1 MATSKSTIKHPLITP
16 YTEYQDHIEIIDID
30 LLQYDDDNL
39 DLYQIDQ
46 GNNITYTDNEDYY
59 KGLKLSIARNGLFN
73 PPIVYLDNVI
83 KSGHTRTKIVRDLK
97 HKTIPII
104 RSTVEKPQDSYNNK
118 MALMMENQTRTTD
131 IGRQYRQIKLTIKAY
146 EEEYKEDCPTEVI
159 QNTICPAAKMSW
171 NMYEQMRKLEAQRS
185 TAVTGVTNDLF
196 DRVVNTN
203 GSALS
208 PGKADQLRKQD
219 MAIKPSNPLP
229 ISNTMKKI
237 VTEADIVYAVNFVN
251 NAMNQ
256 LRNISGISPD
266 QEYVPAFENIQQNV
280 IGGLAHETF
289 TNAVTDSINHR
300 NPKGTS
306 EPAVARASKSQRIED
321 IFFPT
326 INGAIEV
333 KTCLIKD
340 GNKLKF
346 TTGKVKTGF
355 YLLIGFTAEFDYVY
369 CSYGYLDDTAW
380 KRGYHGP
387 ATMDIT
393 KLQEADM
400 KNFAGALIIDKKT
413 EKIHCMPVS
422 IGSLV

>member
-1 MATSKSTIKHPLITP
+1 MATTKINHPLITP
-16 YTEYQDHIEIIDID
+16 YTEHQQLIEIIDID
-30 LLQYDDDNL
+30 LLQYDEDNL
-39 DLYQIDQ
+39 DLYQIDRA
-46 GNNITYTDNEDYY
+46 NITYTDNEDYY
-59 KGLKLSIARNGLFN
+59 EGLKTSIGRNGLFN
-73 PPIVYLDNVI
+73 PPVVYPNNVI
-83 KSGHTRTKIVRDLK
+83 KSGHTRTKIVRQLK

-131 IGRQYRQIKLTIKAY
+131 IARQYRQIKLTIEAY
-146 EEEYKEDCPTEVI
+146 EEEYKEDCPKNVI
-159 QNTICPAAKMSW
+159 KNTICPAAQMSY
-171 NMYEQMRKLEAQRS
+171 NMFKQLRLLEEERS
-185 TAVTGVTNDLF
+185 TAVSGIPNDLF

-203 GSALS
+203 GAALS
-208 PGKADQLRKQD
+208 PGKAHELRLKD
-219 MAIKPSNPLP
+219 KNKPPVSPLP

-237 VTEADIVYAVNFVN
+237 VTEEDIVYAVNFVN

-256 LRNISGISPD
+256 LRNINGISPN
-266 QEYVPAFENIQQNV
+266 QEYIPAFENIQQNV

-355 YLLIGFTAEFDYVY
+355 YLLVGFTDEFDYVY
-369 CSYGYLDDTAW
+369 CSYGFLDDTAW

-393 KLQEADM
+393 KLQKANM
-400 KNFAGALIIDKKT
+400 NNLAGTLKLDKKT
-413 EKIHCMPVS
+413 EKVHCIPVS
-422 IGSLV
+422 IESLI